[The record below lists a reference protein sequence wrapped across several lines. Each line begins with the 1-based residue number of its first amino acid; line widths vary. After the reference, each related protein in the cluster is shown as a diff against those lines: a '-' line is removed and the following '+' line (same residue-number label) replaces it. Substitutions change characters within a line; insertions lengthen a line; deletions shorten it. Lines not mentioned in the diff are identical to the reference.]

1 VSPAYRRS
9 RAPSAFTG
17 RLGRTR
23 RGTDGLLDDLRGVIL
38 SGDAAPGIPIPLEEI
53 AQALGVSPI
62 PVREAL
68 KTLIG
73 EGLVDHRPR
82 GGYTVARITVAE
94 LSELYV
100 VRGVLEQAALTAA
113 LPLATEADRIE
124 ARAAHAAVGMALA
137 DGDMPGYHRASRRFH
152 LALVAPARM
161 HRLQR
166 MLESAWNV
174 TEPYRP
180 MSQLSDEGRAG
191 LHAGPRRHAR
201 GLRVRGHRGAPG
213 RSRPTPRGAAP
224 GRRVAPGRSR
234 PVRRPRSP
242 GAVAPARGGRDH
254 GLIGARSDPQTPIG
268 P

>member
-1 VSPAYRRS
+1 MATPPRPYRPTRP
-9 RAPSAFTG
+9 PSAFA
-17 RLGRTR
+17 RELARA
-23 RGTDGLLDDLRGVIL
+23 RGESAEVLDAMRAVIL
-38 SGDAAPGIPIPLEEI
+38 SGDAAPGVPIPLDEI
-53 AQALGVSPI
+53 AQVFGVSPI

-100 VRGVLEQAALTAA
+100 VRGVLEQAALAAA
-113 LPLATEADRIE
+113 LPLATEADHEE
-124 ARAAHAAVGMALA
+124 ARTAHDQVGRALA
-137 DGDMPGYHRASRRFH
+137 ERDMPGYHRASRRFH

-180 MSQLSDEGRAG
+180 MSLLPDEGRAG
-191 LHAGPRRHAR
+191 LHGDHADMLAAFLARDADALLAHATRHQDELCR
-201 GLRVRGHRGAPG
+201 
-213 RSRPTPRGAAP
+213 
-224 GRRVAPGRSR
+224 
-234 PVRRPRSP
+234 
-242 GAVAPARGGRDH
+242 AVAALPA
-254 GLIGARSDPQTPIG
+254 DPELFAQPDAE
-268 P
+268 

>member
-38 SGDAAPGIPIPLEEI
+38 SGDAAPGVPIPLEEI

-124 ARAAHAAVGMALA
+124 AQAAHAAVGKALA

-191 LHAGPRRHAR
+191 LHADHADMLAAFESGDTAALLAEAVRHHEELRRAVAS
-201 GLRVRGHRGAPG
+201 LPADPALFADPGAPE
-213 RSRPTPRGAAP
+213 P
-224 GRRVAPGRSR
+224 
-234 PVRRPRSP
+234 
-242 GAVAPARGGRDH
+242 
-254 GLIGARSDPQTPIG
+254 
-268 P
+268 

>member
-1 VSPAYRRS
+1 MSPDPSRS
-9 RAPSAFTG
+9 RPYRPARPPSAFAR
-17 RLGRTR
+17 RLVRGT
-23 RGTDGLLDDLRGVIL
+23 GTDGVVDELRAVIL
-38 SGDAAPGIPIPLEEI
+38 SGEAAPGMPIPLDEI
-53 AQALGVSPI
+53 AHVLGISPI

-100 VRGVLEQAALTAA
+100 VRGVLEQAALAAA
-113 LPLATEADRIE
+113 LPLATPADHEE
-124 ARAAHAAVGMALA
+124 ARAAHEAVGRALA
-137 DGDMPGYHRASRRFH
+137 EGDMPGYHRASRRFH

-161 HRLQR
+161 RRLQG

-191 LHAGPRRHAR
+191 LHADHAGMLAAFEAGDAEALLTEAIEHHEQLRR
-201 GLRVRGHRGAPG
+201 
-213 RSRPTPRGAAP
+213 
-224 GRRVAPGRSR
+224 
-234 PVRRPRSP
+234 
-242 GAVAPARGGRDH
+242 AVAALPGDPA
-254 GLIGARSDPQTPIG
+254 LFADP
-268 P
+268 

>member
-191 LHAGPRRHAR
+191 LHADHADMLAAFESGDTAALLAEAVRHHEELRRAVAS
-201 GLRVRGHRGAPG
+201 LPADPALFADPGAPE
-213 RSRPTPRGAAP
+213 P
-224 GRRVAPGRSR
+224 
-234 PVRRPRSP
+234 
-242 GAVAPARGGRDH
+242 
-254 GLIGARSDPQTPIG
+254 
-268 P
+268 

>member
-1 VSPAYRRS
+1 MSPAYRRS

-191 LHAGPRRHAR
+191 LHADHADMLAAFESGDTAALLAEAVRHHEELRRAVAS
-201 GLRVRGHRGAPG
+201 LPADPALFADPGAPE
-213 RSRPTPRGAAP
+213 P
-224 GRRVAPGRSR
+224 
-234 PVRRPRSP
+234 
-242 GAVAPARGGRDH
+242 
-254 GLIGARSDPQTPIG
+254 
-268 P
+268 